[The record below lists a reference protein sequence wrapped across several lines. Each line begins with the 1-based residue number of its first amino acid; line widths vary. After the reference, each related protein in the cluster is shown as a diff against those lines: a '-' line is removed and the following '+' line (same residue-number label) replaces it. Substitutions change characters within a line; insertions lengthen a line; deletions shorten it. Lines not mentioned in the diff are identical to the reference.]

1 MTLLQIGSQ
10 GLPVLGLYILVFLGI
25 FYFMMLRPQ
34 QVQARRRR
42 EMLSKLKKGD
52 RVVTMG
58 GLHATIHDV
67 DPDQLT
73 LELAPNVRVKADR
86 SAVNYV
92 RGKKDKDAAQATVP
106 P

>member
-1 MTLLQIGSQ
+1 MTLLQVGSQ

-52 RVVTMG
+52 RVVTVG

-73 LELAPNVRVKADR
+73 LELAPNLRVKADR

-92 RGKKDKDAAQATVP
+92 RGKKDKDTAQATVP

>member
-1 MTLLQIGSQ
+1 M
-10 GLPVLGLYILVFLGI
+10 LGLYILVFLGI

-92 RGKKDKDAAQATVP
+92 RGKKDKDTAQATVP

>member
-1 MTLLQIGSQ
+1 M
-10 GLPVLGLYILVFLGI
+10 LGLYILVFLGI

-34 QVQARRRR
+34 QVT
-42 EMLSKLKKGD
+42 
-52 RVVTMG
+52 VG

-73 LELAPNVRVKADR
+73 LELAPNLRVKADR

-92 RGKKDKDAAQATVP
+92 RGKKDKDTAQATVP